1 MEGAMVIKPTFFM
14 GLLIW
19 TCASVG
25 GAATVPEHKAT
36 SGPLNV
42 GPVALTGTTYASAA
56 TVTANALGSG
66 VNGPETAQT
75 GLTVNISKDNWWR
88 GGKVG
93 EIDGI
98 NVMVRQNAPGSDG
111 SGILINVQNQGNGF
125 LSATEF
131 ASTIVDPVRNKI
143 THAIDVQEGVLNK
156 KTGDFIGAVYSA
168 DTGTLGTGV
177 LVQNSR
183 GASWLYAFKYEKDGG
198 VKFAVDGVGGIVGSS
213 ASIGSVALGGDSKEG
228 SIDVGN
234 LGNKSAT
241 PYINLNGF
249 GKSNDVRLINDANG
263 QLTVK
268 TATGGTLQVNAGGVH
283 TSGSFHINLAT
294 PAKSSSPCATGQLG
308 ADHNY
313 VYVCVS
319 PNTWRRSALNS
330 F

>member
-1 MEGAMVIKPTFFM
+1 MTIKPTSLI
-14 GLLIW
+14 GLLALAV
-19 TCASVG
+19 ASAG
-25 GAATVPEHKAT
+25 SAAAPPEPKAN
-36 SGPLNV
+36 SAPLNV
-42 GPVALTGTTYASAA
+42 GPVPLTGTQYASAA

-75 GLTVNISKDNWWR
+75 GLTVNISKDNWWT

-98 NVMVRQNAPGSDG
+98 NVMMRQNAPGSDG

-183 GASWLYAFKYEKDGG
+183 GASWQYAFKYEKDGG
-198 VKFAVDGVGGIVGSS
+198 VKFAVDGAGGIIGSR
-213 ASIGSVALGGDSKEG
+213 ASIGSVALSGDSKEG

-249 GKSNDVRLINDANG
+249 GKSDDVRLINDATG

-268 TATGGTLQVNAGGVH
+268 TATGGTLQVNASGVH

-308 ADHNY
+308 ADRNY

-319 PNTWRRSALNS
+319 PNNWKRSTLNS

>member
-1 MEGAMVIKPTFFM
+1 MTIKPAVLM
-14 GLLIW
+14 GVLALVG
-19 TCASVG
+19 ASAG
-25 GAATVPEHKAT
+25 GAAAAPEKGNSA
-36 SGPLNV
+36 PLNV
-42 GPVALTGTTYASAA
+42 GPVALTGTAYASAA

-75 GLTVNISKDNWWR
+75 GLTVNISKDNWWT

-98 NVMVRQNAPGSDG
+98 NVMLRQNAPGSDG

-131 ASTIVDPVRNKI
+131 ASTIVDPARNKI

-177 LVQNSR
+177 LVQNSH
-183 GASWLYAFKYEKDGG
+183 GASWQYAFKYEKDGG
-198 VKFAVDGVGGIVGSS
+198 VKFAVDGAGGI
-213 ASIGSVALGGDSKEG
+213 
-228 SIDVGN
+228 
-234 LGNKSAT
+234 AT

-249 GKSNDVRLINDANG
+249 GKSNDVRLVNDASG

-268 TATGGTLQVNAGGVH
+268 TATGGTLQVNASGVH

-308 ADHNY
+308 ADRNY

-319 PNTWRRSALNS
+319 PNTWKRSTLSS

>member
-1 MEGAMVIKPTFFM
+1 M
-14 GLLIW
+14 GLLALIG
-19 TCASVG
+19 ASAG
-25 GAATVPEHKAT
+25 SAAAPPPLK
-36 SGPLNV
+36 SGSAPLNV
-42 GPVALTGTTYASAA
+42 GPVALTGTTYASGA
-56 TVTANALGSG
+56 TVTTNALGSG

-75 GLTVNISKDNWWR
+75 GLTVNISKDNWWT

-98 NVMVRQNAPGSDG
+98 IVMLRQNAPSSDG

-168 DTGTLGTGV
+168 DTGTLSTGV

-183 GASWLYAFKYEKDGG
+183 GASWQYAFKYEKDGN
-198 VKFAVDGVGGIVGSS
+198 VKFAIDGAGGIMGSK
-213 ASIGSVALGGDSKEG
+213 ASIGSVELSGDAKEG

-249 GKSNDVRLINDANG
+249 GKSNDVRLINDATG

-268 TATGGTLQVNAGGVH
+268 TATGGTLQVNASGVH
-283 TSGSFHINLAT
+283 TSGSFHVNLAT

-308 ADHNY
+308 ADRNY

-319 PNTWRRSALNS
+319 PNTWKRSSLSS

>member
-1 MEGAMVIKPTFFM
+1 MMIKSTFLM
-14 GLLIW
+14 GLVVLV
-19 TCASVG
+19 CASSVS
-25 GAATVPEHKAT
+25 GAPTPTEPKGN
-36 SGPLNV
+36 SGPLVV

-56 TVTANALGSG
+56 TVTAQALGSG

-75 GLTVNISKDNWWR
+75 GLTVNISKDNWWS

-98 NVMVRQNAPGSDG
+98 NVMMRQNAPGSDG

-183 GASWLYAFKYEKDGG
+183 GASWQYAFKYEKDGG
-198 VKFAVDGVGGIVGSS
+198 VKFAVDGAGGIVGSS
-213 ASIGSVALGGDSKEG
+213 ASIGSVALSGDTKEG

-249 GKSNDVRLINDANG
+249 GKSNDVRLINDAIG

-268 TATGGTLQVNAGGVH
+268 TATGGSLQVNASGVH
-283 TSGSFHINLAT
+283 TSGSFHVNLAT
-294 PAKSSSPCATGQLG
+294 PAKSSSPCSTGQLG

-313 VYVCVS
+313 VYVCVA
-319 PNTWRRSALNS
+319 PNTWKRSALTS

>member
-1 MEGAMVIKPTFFM
+1 MTIKPTSLI
-14 GLLIW
+14 GLLALAV
-19 TCASVG
+19 ASAG
-25 GAATVPEHKAT
+25 SAAAPPEPKAN
-36 SGPLNV
+36 SAPLNV
-42 GPVALTGTTYASAA
+42 GPVPLTGTQYESAA

-75 GLTVNISKDNWWR
+75 GLTVNISKDNWWT

-98 NVMVRQNAPGSDG
+98 NVMMRQNAPGSDG

-183 GASWLYAFKYEKDGG
+183 GASWQYAFKYEKDGG
-198 VKFAVDGVGGIVGSS
+198 VKFAVDGAGGIIGSR
-213 ASIGSVALGGDSKEG
+213 ASIGSVALSGDSKEG

-249 GKSNDVRLINDANG
+249 GKSDDVRLINDATG

-268 TATGGTLQVNAGGVH
+268 TATGGTLQVNASGVH

-308 ADHNY
+308 ADRNY

-319 PNTWRRSALNS
+319 PNNWKRSTLNS

>member
-1 MEGAMVIKPTFFM
+1 MTIKRTSLM
-14 GLLIW
+14 GLLALVG
-19 TCASVG
+19 ASAG
-25 GAATVPEHKAT
+25 GAAAPPELKAN
-36 SGPLNV
+36 SAPLNI

-75 GLTVNISKDNWWR
+75 GLTVNISKDNWWT

-98 NVMVRQNAPGSDG
+98 NVMMRQNAPGSDG

-177 LVQNSR
+177 LVQNSH
-183 GASWLYAFKYEKDGG
+183 GASWQYAFKYEKDGG
-198 VKFAVDGVGGIVGSS
+198 VKFAVDGAGGIIGSR
-213 ASIGSVALGGDSKEG
+213 ASIGSVTLSGDSKEG

-234 LGNKSAT
+234 LGNKAAT

-249 GKSNDVRLINDANG
+249 GKSNDVRLINDATG

-294 PAKSSSPCATGQLG
+294 PAKSSSPCETGQLG

-319 PNTWRRSALNS
+319 PNNWKRSTLSS

>member
-1 MEGAMVIKPTFFM
+1 MTIKPTSLI
-14 GLLIW
+14 GLLALAV
-19 TCASVG
+19 ASAG
-25 GAATVPEHKAT
+25 SAAAPPEPKAN
-36 SGPLNV
+36 SAPLNV
-42 GPVALTGTTYASAA
+42 GPVPLTGTQYASAA

-75 GLTVNISKDNWWR
+75 GLTVNISKDNWWT

-98 NVMVRQNAPGSDG
+98 NVMMRQNAPGSDG

-183 GASWLYAFKYEKDGG
+183 GASWQYAFKYEKDGG
-198 VKFAVDGVGGIVGSS
+198 VKFAVDGAGGIIGSR
-213 ASIGSVALGGDSKEG
+213 ASIGSVALSGDSKEG

-249 GKSNDVRLINDANG
+249 GKSDDVRLINDATG

-268 TATGGTLQVNAGGVH
+268 TATGGTLQVNASGVH

-308 ADHNY
+308 ADRNY

-319 PNTWRRSALNS
+319 PNNWKRSTLSS

>member
-1 MEGAMVIKPTFFM
+1 MTINPTFLM
-14 GLLIW
+14 GLLVMVG
-19 TCASVG
+19 ASAG
-25 GAATVPEHKAT
+25 SAAAPPEPKVNSA
-36 SGPLNV
+36 PLTV

-56 TVTANALGSG
+56 IVTANALGSG

-75 GLTVNISKDNWWR
+75 GLTVNISKDNWWT

-98 NVMVRQNAPGSDG
+98 NVMMRQNAPGSDG

-131 ASTIVDPVRNKI
+131 SSTIVDPLRNKI
-143 THAIDVQEGVLNK
+143 THGIDVQEGVLNK

-168 DTGTLGTGV
+168 DTGALATGI
-177 LVQNSR
+177 LIQNSR
-183 GASWLYAFKYEKDGG
+183 GASWAYALKYEKDGG
-198 VKFAVDGVGGIVGSS
+198 VKFAVDGAGAIVGSS
-213 ASIGSVALGGDSKEG
+213 ASIGSVALSGDSKEG

-249 GKSNDVRLINDANG
+249 GKSNEVRLINDATG

-268 TATGGTLQVNAGGVH
+268 TATGGTLQVNASGVH

-308 ADHNY
+308 ADRNY

-319 PNTWRRSALNS
+319 PNTWRRSTLSS

>member
-1 MEGAMVIKPTFFM
+1 MTRKPAFLL
-14 GLLIW
+14 GLLALAG
-19 TCASVG
+19 ASAG
-25 GAATVPEHKAT
+25 DAAAPPEKVNSA
-36 SGPLNV
+36 PLSV

-75 GLTVNISKDNWWR
+75 GLTVNISKDNWWT

-98 NVMVRQNAPGSDG
+98 NVMLRQNAPGSDG

-131 ASTIVDPVRNKI
+131 ASTIVDPARNKI

-183 GASWLYAFKYEKDGG
+183 GASWQYAFKYEKDGG
-198 VKFAVDGVGGIVGSS
+198 VKFAVDGAGGIIGSK
-213 ASIGSVALGGDSKEG
+213 ASIGSVELSGDSKEG

-249 GKSNDVRLINDANG
+249 GKSNDVRLVNDASG

-268 TATGGTLQVNAGGVH
+268 TATGGTLQVNASGVH

-308 ADHNY
+308 ADRNY

-319 PNTWRRSALNS
+319 TNTWKRSTLSS

>member
-1 MEGAMVIKPTFFM
+1 MTIKPAVLM
-14 GLLIW
+14 GVLALVG
-19 TCASVG
+19 ASAG
-25 GAATVPEHKAT
+25 GAAAPPEKGNSA
-36 SGPLNV
+36 PLNV
-42 GPVALTGTTYASAA
+42 GPAALTGTAYASAA

-75 GLTVNISKDNWWR
+75 GLTVNISKDNWWT

-98 NVMVRQNAPGSDG
+98 NVMLRQNAPGSDG

-131 ASTIVDPVRNKI
+131 ASTIVDPARNKI

-177 LVQNSR
+177 LVQNSH
-183 GASWLYAFKYEKDGG
+183 GASWQYAFKYEKDGG
-198 VKFAVDGVGGIVGSS
+198 VKFAVDGAGGI
-213 ASIGSVALGGDSKEG
+213 
-228 SIDVGN
+228 
-234 LGNKSAT
+234 AT

-249 GKSNDVRLINDANG
+249 GKSNDVRLVNDASG

-268 TATGGTLQVNAGGVH
+268 TATGGTLQVNASGVH

-308 ADHNY
+308 ADRNY

-319 PNTWRRSALNS
+319 PNTWKRSTLSS

>member
-1 MEGAMVIKPTFFM
+1 MTIRPTVLM
-14 GLLIW
+14 GLLALVG
-19 TCASVG
+19 ASAG
-25 GAATVPEHKAT
+25 STAAPPESKAN
-36 SGPLNV
+36 SAPLNV
-42 GPVALTGTTYASAA
+42 GPVALTGTKYASAA

-75 GLTVNISKDNWWR
+75 GLTVNISKDNWWT

-98 NVMVRQNAPGSDG
+98 NVMMRQNAPGSDG

-131 ASTIVDPVRNKI
+131 SSTIVDPIHNKI
-143 THAIDVQEGVLNK
+143 THGIDVQEGVLNK

-168 DTGTLGTGV
+168 DTGALATGI
-177 LVQNSR
+177 LIQNSR
-183 GASWLYAFKYEKDGG
+183 GASWGYALKYEKDGG
-198 VKFAVDGVGGIVGSS
+198 LKFAVDGAGAILGSS
-213 ASIGSVALGGDSKEG
+213 ASIGSVALSGDSKEG

-234 LGNKSAT
+234 LANKSAT

-249 GKSNDVRLINDANG
+249 GKSNDVRLINDATG

-268 TATGGTLQVNAGGVH
+268 TATGGTLQVNASGVH
-283 TSGSFHINLAT
+283 TSGSFHVNLAT

-308 ADHNY
+308 ADRNY

-319 PNTWRRSALNS
+319 PNTWKRSSLSS